1 MPRWNKYIEDFLRKC
16 FSEKMEVEWGQAG
29 EIIRPQWRFDFSDG
43 KKKGMLDGTVLD
55 HHAILRKVCQGHQK
69 LWSQGCLL
77 GVLCLPGTCRPESPA
92 KLNCWLGT
100 GRWQGRWDHQKTV
113 PGDSE
118 NIKAHYYSHYL
129 WISDIN
135 QGNIILIILG
145 RLKWEFGE

>member
-55 HHAILRKVCQGHQK
+55 HHASLRKVCQGHQK

-77 GVLCLPGTCRPESPA
+77 GVLCLPGTSLSWYSSLVHSLARNSLREA
-92 KLNCWLGT
+92 
-100 GRWQGRWDHQKTV
+100 
-113 PGDSE
+113 PGHKQQCEFQS
-118 NIKAHYYSHYL
+118 
-129 WISDIN
+129 
-135 QGNIILIILG
+135 ILG
-145 RLKWEFGE
+145 HLTSKLPVAEDLRSHWDNSHRHPSYIDCSVSFAE